1 MFNIPRYE
9 DVIVAYISG
18 NTQLSQRREVTTMA
32 SYLCVN
38 KADNN
43 SARKIVINCN
53 YLFSQGFFF
62 GVGRALIGI
71 MCPEFTTIEILKGLF

>member
-1 MFNIPRYE
+1 MLIFLVIPNYRNAGKLLQWR
-9 DVIVAYISG
+9 VIY
-18 NTQLSQRREVTTMA
+18 
-32 SYLCVN
+32 VN

-53 YLFSQGFFF
+53 YLFSKGFFF
-62 GVGRALIGI
+62 GVGRALIGV